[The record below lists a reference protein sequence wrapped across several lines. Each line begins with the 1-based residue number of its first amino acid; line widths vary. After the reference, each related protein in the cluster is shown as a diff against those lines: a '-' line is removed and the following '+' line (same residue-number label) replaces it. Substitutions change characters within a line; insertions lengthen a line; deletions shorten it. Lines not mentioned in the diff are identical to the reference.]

1 MNEPDAIVVLI
12 TAPTRDE
19 AVNLAEML
27 IARRLAACVQVLP
40 EMLSV
45 YHWQGAVQRD
55 PECLILAKTQ
65 RGLFDELDA
74 AVRAAHSYTTPE
86 IIALPVVDGSPAY
99 LQWLAET
106 MKK

>member
-40 EMLSV
+40 EMLSI

-65 RGLFDELDA
+65 CGLFDELDA
-74 AVRAAHSYTTPE
+74 AVRAAHSYMTPE

-99 LQWLAET
+99 LRWLGET
-106 MKK
+106 VR